1 MSFDMF
7 QEILRKS
14 LHFALGFVI
23 IFVGLSINDE
33 QTKRLAMVIAFGFL
47 IFFMLLEYF
56 RIEFNVKIPVYDMFI
71 RKKEK
76 DRFNG
81 LVHGLLAFVI
91 IFTFYRYE
99 IALAALAMAVFS
111 DAFAALV
118 GRHLKGPKLFKKKT
132 IIGSTAALIAN
143 LIIGIIF
150 LSNII
155 MIVVMALVATLV
167 ELYVD
172 KIDDNLVVPIF
183 TGLAGQLIYLLL

>member
-1 MSFDMF
+1 MF
-7 QEILRKS
+7 KEILRKA
-14 LHFALGFVI
+14 LHFALGFLI

-33 QTKRLAMVIAFGFL
+33 HTKRLAMIIAFGFL
-47 IFFMLLEYF
+47 IFFMILEYF
-56 RIEFNVKIPVYDMFI
+56 RIEFKVKIPIYHLFI
-71 RKKEK
+71 REKENE
-76 DRFNG
+76 RFNG

-91 IFTFYRYE
+91 IFTFYQYQ
-99 IALAALAMAVFS
+99 IALTALTMAVFS

-132 IIGSTAALIAN
+132 IIGSSAALIAN

-150 LSNII
+150 LSNIV
-155 MIVVMALVATLV
+155 MILVMAIVATLC

-183 TGLAGQLIYLLL
+183 TGLAGQLVYLLL